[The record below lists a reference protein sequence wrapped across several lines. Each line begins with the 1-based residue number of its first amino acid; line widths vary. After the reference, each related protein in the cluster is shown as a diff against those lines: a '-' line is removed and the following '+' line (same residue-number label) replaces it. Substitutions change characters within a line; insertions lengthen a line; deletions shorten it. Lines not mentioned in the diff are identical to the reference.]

1 MKKSLLALISLLLIA
16 SFVLAAC
23 GGAAAP
29 AQKTTVTFWHA
40 YGTGSAEEVALQKI
54 LEQAKTDLP
63 KYDIQV
69 LQVPFNDIF
78 NKYRTDVAAGGGPDM
93 FIAPNDDLGNDARA
107 GLIADIT
114 DLAKGK
120 LGAYAPL
127 SVEGMSVEGKLYGI
141 PESLKAVAFWY
152 NKDMLP
158 QAPKTTD
165 ELKALMEKGTPIS
178 ISYGCYHHFGF
189 FGAFGGKIFDNNWKV
204 VADQGGGV
212 ANGMA
217 YLNDLYQISK
227 ANGWPKNDSDGLAPF
242 SEGKV
247 AAITNGNWAMGDYKK
262 ALGDKLAVAPLPSGP
277 NGPANPFLGVDGF
290 YFNPN
295 SANKEAAL
303 EVALYL
309 TGKNAQTIMMNE
321 AGHVPARTDV
331 EITDPLIKGLVEA
344 FKTGYVRPQVPQLGL
359 YWSNFCG
366 TDEVFEK
373 GVPAADWVA
382 TATANANK

>member
-23 GGAAAP
+23 GGGAAP

-40 YGTGSAEEVALQKI
+40 YGTGSAEEVALAKL

-63 KYDIQV
+63 NYDIQA

-114 DLAKGK
+114 DLAAGK

-127 SVEGMSVEGKLYGI
+127 SVEGMSVEGKLYGV

-165 ELKALMEKGTPIS
+165 ELKALMEGGTPIS
-178 ISYGCYHHFGF
+178 LSFGCYHHWGF
-189 FGAFGGKIFDNNWKV
+189 FGAFGGEIFDSNWKV
-204 VADQGGGV
+204 VADQGGIADAMG
-212 ANGMA
+212 

-227 ANGWPKNDSDGLAPF
+227 AQGWPKNDSDGLAPF

-277 NGPANPFLGVDGF
+277 GGASNPLLGVDGF

-309 TGKNAQTIMMNE
+309 TGQDAQLMMMNE

-331 EITDPLIKGLVEA
+331 EITDPLIQGLVEA

-382 TATANANK
+382 TGTENANK